1 MEDLSRVEQSFTEAI
16 KNRDFYV
23 WYQPQIDMRTGSPRG
38 GEALVRWHNTK
49 EQFTVEEFIHANCAY
64 PGNWN
69 GVVKRIENIGS
80 LIITVTQVYMCDRS
94 LSFHAVSLSSFLIDQ
109 TMK

>member
-38 GEALVRWHNTK
+38 GEALVRWQRK
-49 EQFTVEEFIHANCAY
+49 DGALIPPDRFVSALEQA
-64 PGNWN
+64 G
-69 GVVKRIENIGS
+69 
-80 LIITVTQVYMCDRS
+80 
-94 LSFHAVSLSSFLIDQ
+94 LSPLARPEQLTLEDFAALQQALLQ
-109 TMK
+109 NP